1 MSAFD
6 IELVSVNKDYGKSR
20 IVKDVSLAI
29 PKGEFVS
36 ILGPSGCG
44 KTTTLNMIAGFLEPT
59 SGVIRIRGRDQAG
72 VLPEKRNIGL
82 VFQNYALFPHMTVA
96 ENVGFGLRMQGRSRQ
111 EIADGV
117 ERALKSARL
126 EGYEARYPKELS
138 GGQQQRTA
146 LARAIAP
153 KPSVLLLD
161 EPLSNLDLK
170 LREAMRI
177 ELKEIQQQLGMT
189 FLYVTHDQEEA
200 MAMSDRVIVMSEG
213 VVAQQGT
220 PVDIYQRPNTSFVAD
235 FIGKSN
241 ILPIASVVSEGQF
254 MRLKMGDGEMSLV
267 AQGRSG
273 DTGDQ
278 FRYCCIRPEAIEI
291 GDQIKPHARANIL
304 EGTVTK
310 TVNLGAYTDVWVAI
324 GAQLTLKASVASTQ
338 SHGAGPG
345 PGARIKLS
353 VAPER
358 IQVLAA

>member
-44 KTTTLNMIAGFLEPT
+44 KTTTLNMIAGFLEPS

-96 ENVGFGLRMQGRSRQ
+96 ENVGFGLRMQGQSRQ

-126 EGYEARYPKELS
+126 QGYEARYPKELS

-254 MRLKMGDGEMSLV
+254 IRLNMGDGEMSLV
-267 AQGRSG
+267 AQGG
-273 DTGDQ
+273 VAGDQ

-291 GDQIKPHARANIL
+291 GDQIKPHSGANIL

-324 GAQLTLKASVASTQ
+324 GTQLTLKASIASTQ

-345 PGARIKLS
+345 QGARIKLS